1 MDRTKLIKQDFE
13 WNVRLIKRLVEGI
26 THEESV
32 LQLPFPTNCMNWI
45 LGHILVGRNTALE
58 ILNQEPLW
66 DEDVLVLY
74 RSGSD
79 PIRED
84 GEARPWEVLLVDLN
98 ESQSRINKALELIS
112 ESQMDEVVETSQGL
126 KPIWQHLAGLHWHE
140 TYHVGQIEILNQYAQ
155 SSR

>member
-1 MDRTKLIKQDFE
+1 MDRIELIKQDFE
-13 WNVRLIKRLVEGI
+13 WNARLIKQLVEGI

-45 LGHILVGRNTALE
+45 LGHIIVGRNSAVE
-58 ILNQEPLW
+58 ILKEEPIW
-66 DEDVLVLY
+66 DDDILILY

-84 GEARPWEVLLVDLN
+84 SEARQWDVLLMDLD
-98 ESQSRINKALELIS
+98 ESQSRINEALKRFS
-112 ESQMDEVVETSQGL
+112 ENQFDEVVETNRGS
-126 KPIWQHLAGLHWHE
+126 KPIWEHLVGLHWHE
-140 TYHVGQIEILNQYAQ
+140 TYHIGQIEILSQYAQ

>member
-1 MDRTKLIKQDFE
+1 VDRKELIKQDFE
-13 WNVRLIKRLVEGI
+13 WNVRLIKQLVEGI
-26 THEESV
+26 TNEESV

-45 LGHILVGRNTALE
+45 LGHILVGRNTVVE
-58 ILNQEPLW
+58 ILNEESLW

-84 GEARPWEVLLVDLN
+84 SEARHWDVLLMDLD

-112 ESQMDEVVETSQGL
+112 ESQMDEAVETSRGL
-126 KPIWQHLAGLHWHE
+126 KPIWQHLSGLHWHE
-140 TYHVGQIEILNQYAQ
+140 TYHIGQIEIMSQYAQ